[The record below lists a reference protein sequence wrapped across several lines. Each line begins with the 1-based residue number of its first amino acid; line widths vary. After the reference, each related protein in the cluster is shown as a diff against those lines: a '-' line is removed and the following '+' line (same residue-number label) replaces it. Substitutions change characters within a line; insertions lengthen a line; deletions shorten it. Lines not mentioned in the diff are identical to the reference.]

1 MFSHLICCT
10 CQPLLAK
17 TQLYIFRTGGDLA
30 FPHSTSNMAYTTPR
44 GVYGTGAYM
53 KPPNALP
60 QTYHAPM
67 PQQQYYPMDMQHMAY
82 EAVRSHQIFC

>member
-1 MFSHLICCT
+1 
-10 CQPLLAK
+10 
-17 TQLYIFRTGGDLA
+17 
-30 FPHSTSNMAYTTPR
+30 MAYTTPR